1 MNYTLIIIG
10 FIVVVGLYM
19 LYTYLTNKTLTSGIV
34 PLNAPATYT
43 YTYDKLNDPVSKIYS
58 FAAWM
63 FLTGQTQSNSGGYIM
78 NRSDVLHPND
88 PTRMNIGLFVNG
100 TTLSVYGGN
109 TSNALFTV
117 TNQIP
122 LQKWI
127 YVVVNVN
134 GDLVEVYLNGKIV
147 KTVQLTSGKL
157 TGTFSATR
165 SLIIG
170 STNIQGYMTQFIMVS
185 TLLDAST
192 VWKNYLNG
200 NGVGN
205 QFLSYFMPYNINMTV
220 SKDDVVQRQLSIF

>member
-1 MNYTLIIIG
+1 MNYILIIIG

-19 LYTYLTNKTLTSGIV
+19 LYKYLTNKTLTSGIV
-34 PLNAPATYT
+34 QLNNPDAYT
-43 YTYDKLNDPVSKIYS
+43 YGYEKLQSPTSKTYS
-58 FAAWM
+58 FAGWM
-63 FLTGQTQSNSGGYIM
+63 FLTGQTTGSNGGYIFQ
-78 NRSDVLHPND
+78 RSKTKND
-88 PTRMNIGLFVNG
+88 KSTMNIGLFING
-100 TTLSVYGGN
+100 TTLSLYGGQQ
-109 TSNALFTV
+109 SAALFTV

-147 KTVQLTSGKL
+147 KTVQFTGGTLTNK
-157 TGTFSATR
+157 FSATA

-170 STNIQGYMTQFIMVS
+170 DSASIQGYMTQFILVS
-185 TLLDAST
+185 QLLDAST

-200 NGVGN
+200 NGLSN

-220 SKDDVVQRQLSIF
+220 SKDDVVQRQFSIF